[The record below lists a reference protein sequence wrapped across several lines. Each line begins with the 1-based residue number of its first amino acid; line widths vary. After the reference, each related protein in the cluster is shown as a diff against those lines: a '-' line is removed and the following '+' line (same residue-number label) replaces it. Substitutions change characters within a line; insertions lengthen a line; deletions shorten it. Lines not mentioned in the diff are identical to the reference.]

1 MTKDSVESVG
11 ASELRRVLES
21 RFPFGLSKYPDKP
34 DPQHVMNKVVYSL
47 IGPGPNSTKIPKF
60 IAEAKWESVDER
72 PFIQDKEEWNQESVQ
87 WLCDDLRT
95 IFDPDKAVFP
105 SMGAPMAVT
114 AGLATSDPNDEGLGA
129 GLSRQLLAH
138 DAAFAQRLADFLSI
152 GAPQNDFVTRLARLV
167 SPDPS
172 SINSTTLDAH
182 LPFTKWDV
190 RLDEYANSVSKFV
203 ANVVRPQRS
212 AQRLLA
218 VQDVSR
224 AMFLASTLMAF
235 VPYLILHR
243 RDANASAP
251 PRIFVFG
258 GSPPGEGDDRIVRA
272 AARHFGN
279 TLVSSYS
286 GMAIMLSLAM
296 RDVAVPSR
304 QRQAERGAF
313 VLNQLLIDQGQK
325 PTQCKRQ
332 IDEIQLR
339 LETVGV
345 SLADFA
351 RTPEDVA
358 RAIVATSFS
367 QIRFSQAIRA
377 LGKKVGFAGPDRGR
391 LPRFLLETPLL
402 STLVRGLVPESGFAY
417 SDFVDALRNQLGI
430 VVGIGSARPESLIR
444 EVGGWASS
452 AMGAEMLRD
461 NETRLRERLVRA
473 GLAQEFSDGHTE
485 VTPTHA

>member
-1 MTKDSVESVG
+1 MAKDNVASAG

-34 DPQHVMNKVVYSL
+34 DPQHIMNKVVYSL
-47 IGPGPNSTKIPKF
+47 IGPGPNSTKVPQF

-72 PFIQDKEEWNQESVQ
+72 PFIQDKDEWTPESVQ

-114 AGLATSDPNDEGLGA
+114 AGLATSDPTDEGLGT
-129 GLSRQLLAH
+129 GLARQLLAH
-138 DAAFAQRLADFLSI
+138 DAAFAQRLADFLSV
-152 GAPQNDFVTRLARLV
+152 GAPQNDFVTRLARLI
-167 SPDPS
+167 SSDPS
-172 SINSTTLDAH
+172 GITSTSLDAH

-190 RLDEYANSVSKFV
+190 QLEEYANSVSTFV
-203 ANVVRPQRS
+203 ANVVRPQKN

-218 VQDVSR
+218 VQDASR
-224 AMFLASTLMAF
+224 AMFLATTLMAF
-235 VPYLILHR
+235 VPYLILDR
-243 RDANASAP
+243 RDGSSTAP

-296 RDVAVPSR
+296 QDVAVPSR

-325 PTQCKRQ
+325 PAQCKRQ
-332 IDEIQLR
+332 IDEIQSR
-339 LETVGV
+339 LESVGT
-345 SLADFA
+345 SLAEFA
-351 RTPEDVA
+351 RHPADVA
-358 RAIVATSFS
+358 QAIVKTSIS
-367 QIRFSQAIRA
+367 QIRYSQAIRA
-377 LGKKVGFAGPDRGR
+377 LGKKVGLAGPDRGR

-402 STLVRGLVPESGFAY
+402 ATLVRGLVPRSGFAY
-417 SDFVDALRNQLGI
+417 TDFVDALRNQLGL
-430 VVGIGSARPESLIR
+430 VVGLGSAVPESIVR
-444 EVGGWASS
+444 EVGGWASP
-452 AMGAEMLRD
+452 AMAAEILRE
-461 NETRLRERLVRA
+461 NETRLRERLIRA

-485 VTPTHA
+485 VTPTDA